1 MGVKNLMCRMGVN
14 IFSVSDGG
22 KNILVVN
29 LEEKFFWCKNILGG
43 KRV

>member
-1 MGVKNLMCRMGVN
+1 MGVKNLMCQMGVK
-14 IFSVSDGG
+14 IFYVSDGC
-22 KNILVVN
+22 KNILVVK